1 MPKIVDH
8 DARRIDILVRS
19 LGLFAERGY
28 AGLSMRSLATGL
40 GVSTGTVYHYF
51 SNKASLF
58 EAMMRHLGRRNV
70 AQAIADLQPELT
82 REDRLAIFRVFM
94 EARADSLRHT
104 LWVAID
110 HRRSEGADA
119 GDLVKDILGGYQ
131 DALTDLLAA
140 GDRRRG
146 RLLLY
151 MLLGILVYDGLH
163 PDEMDIGEEVLQ
175 MMSQI
180 TGIDSSV

>member
-8 DARRIDILVRS
+8 DARRTDILDRS

-58 EAMMRHLGRRNV
+58 EAMMRHLGHQNV
-70 AQAIADLQPELT
+70 AQAIADLQPEVS
-82 REDRLAIFRVFM
+82 REERLSIFRIFM
-94 EARADSLRHT
+94 EARAESLRHS

-110 HRRSEGADA
+110 YQRSEGAGA
-119 GDLVKDILGGYQ
+119 GNLVREILGGYQ
-131 DALTDLLAA
+131 DALTELLAA
-140 GDRRRG
+140 GDPELG

-151 MLLGILVYDGLH
+151 MLLGVLVYEGLQ
-163 PDEMDIGEEVLQ
+163 PDDVDIGGEIVQ
-175 MMSQI
+175 MMGRI
-180 TGIDSSV
+180 RGFDTTH